1 MSDNKCHKMPKNV
14 MVFSTH
20 KAGIPITYLLST
32 KKNLAWLGTDIA
44 I

>member
-1 MSDNKCHKMPKNV
+1 MNDNNCHKMTQNV
-14 MVFSTH
+14 IIFSIL